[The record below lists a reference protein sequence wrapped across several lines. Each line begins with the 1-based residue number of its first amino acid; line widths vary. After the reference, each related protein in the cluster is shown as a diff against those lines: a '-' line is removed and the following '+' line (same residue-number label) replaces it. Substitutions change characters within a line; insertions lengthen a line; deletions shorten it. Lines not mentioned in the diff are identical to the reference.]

1 MAKNY
6 HTILGISPGAG
17 RDEIKAAYRRLA
29 KQYHPDHD
37 GGDTEKF
44 KNIQEA
50 YSMLAGDPG
59 SAESNDSKAGYGSY
73 GPGRQ
78 GIRIRVHTRPSPEG
92 SRNASRGASD
102 NRPGA
107 EPLIPERDPMRG
119 RRGAGGRPYTMDGP
133 ETDLFDWIF
142 RRFF

>member
-1 MAKNY
+1 MNIMAKNY

-17 RDEIKAAYRRLA
+17 REEIKAAYRRLA

-50 YSMLAGDPG
+50 YSMLTGDPG
-59 SAESNDSKAGYGSY
+59 SAESKGS
-73 GPGRQ
+73 PGRYASHRTGQ
-78 GIRIRVHTRPSPEG
+78 KGIRVRVRTRPSPK
-92 SRNASRGASD
+92 SANR
-102 NRPGA
+102 RPGA
-107 EPLIPERDPMRG
+107 EPLIPERDPVRVWRG
-119 RRGAGGRPYTMDGP
+119 LEDRPYTMDDP

-142 RRFF
+142 RRLF